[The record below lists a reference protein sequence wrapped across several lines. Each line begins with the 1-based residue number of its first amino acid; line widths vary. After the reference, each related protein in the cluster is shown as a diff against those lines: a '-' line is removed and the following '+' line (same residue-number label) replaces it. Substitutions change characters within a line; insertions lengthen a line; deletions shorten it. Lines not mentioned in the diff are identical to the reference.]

1 MRGKALRAAAA
12 AGLCLLLAGCGQL
25 SGSYS
30 CGQEGADVFTFTG
43 KDTLTLTCY
52 DMVYG
57 CTYERK
63 GDELIVR
70 SELFGTIAYSFATKG
85 EDLIIDGVTYSPV
98 A

>member
-1 MRGKALRAAAA
+1 MKGYALRCAAAA
-12 AGLCLLLAGCGQL
+12 ALCLALAGCGRL
-25 SGSYS
+25 EGSYS

-43 KDTLTLTCY
+43 ANTLTLTCY

-57 CTYERK
+57 CTYERS

-70 SELFGTIAYSFATKG
+70 SELFGTITYSFETKG

>member
-1 MRGKALRAAAA
+1 MRRGRLWAV
-12 AGLCLLLAGCGQL
+12 AGLCLLLAGCGRL
-25 SGSYS
+25 EGSYS

-43 KDTLTLTCY
+43 ANTLTLTCY

-57 CTYERK
+57 CTYERS

-70 SELFGTIAYSFATKG
+70 SELFGTITYSFETKG